1 MRRCICHPGTLAADQ
16 GPAADLPGPC
26 QPAAAPRC
34 CPLCRLEAEE
44 RIAQTLAAA
53 GRTEE
58 ALAAA
63 HKLFAMASTTGQPL
77 HSTRLLL
84 LLARV
89 QREAGAP
96 MAALPYAL
104 SCAKHAQQLAADLLA
119 AEAAVE
125 VALLWCD
132 MGGVAHAQRAQRE
145 LEAALP
151 TVLAHGG
158 LELQARAQLALAE
171 ALMAQHD
178 TPASLAADAK
188 W

>member
-1 MRRCICHPGTLAADQ
+1 M
-16 GPAADLPGPC
+16 PAPSH
-26 QPAAAPRC
+26 
-34 CPLCRLEAEE
+34 RLEAEE
-44 RIAQTLAAA
+44 RIARTLAAA
-53 GRTEE
+53 GRMEE
-58 ALAAA
+58 AVAAA
-63 HKLFAMASTTGQPL
+63 RKLFAMASTTGQPL

-104 SCAKHAQQLAADLLA
+104 SCANHAQQLAADLLA

-125 VALLWCD
+125 VAMLWCD
-132 MGGVAHAQRAQRE
+132 MGGTAHAQRAQRE

-151 TVLAHGG
+151 TVLAHGS

-178 TPASLAADAK
+178 TPASLAVDAE

>member
-1 MRRCICHPGTLAADQ
+1 MS
-16 GPAADLPGPC
+16 
-26 QPAAAPRC
+26 
-34 CPLCRLEAEE
+34 
-44 RIAQTLAAA
+44 
-53 GRTEE
+53 
-58 ALAAA
+58 AA

-77 HSTRLLL
+77 HCARLLL

-96 MAALPYAL
+96 MVALPYAL
-104 SCAKHAQQLAADLLA
+104 SCANHAQQLAADLLA
-119 AEAAVE
+119 AEAAIE

-132 MGGVAHAQRAQRE
+132 MGGAAHAQRAQRE

-151 TVLAHGG
+151 TVLAHGS
-158 LELQARAQLALAE
+158 LEQQARAQLALAE

-178 TPASLAADAK
+178 TPASVSADAE

>member
-1 MRRCICHPGTLAADQ
+1 
-16 GPAADLPGPC
+16 
-26 QPAAAPRC
+26 
-34 CPLCRLEAEE
+34 
-44 RIAQTLAAA
+44 
-53 GRTEE
+53 
-58 ALAAA
+58 
-63 HKLFAMASTTGQPL
+63 
-77 HSTRLLL
+77 
-84 LLARV
+84 
-89 QREAGAP
+89 

-178 TPASLAADAK
+178 TPASLAADAE